1 VCSTKDVG
9 KSIGNLVALTLALG
23 SLLWWWWWGCG
34 SSASS
39 TSSGSS
45 TRRGSTDQGSGVV
58 FGILNTVTDTIV
70 GAAENGVACSALAS
84 QLATAYT
91 TDGRCS
97 VVCGIILVR
106 CLLAALKAHTF
117 GILNT
122 IAHTVVSAAE
132 YGVARSALSSKLRDR
147 CCEGRKGLECG
158 QEEEGLGDGRHLQSV
173 HKVRTRDE
181 TLRLKEM
188 DVGFDDDALC
198 A

>member
-1 VCSTKDVG
+1 LGSGAGEFTVSIVTDVLLNVSHWTEVCSTKDVG
-9 KSIGNLVALTLALG
+9 KSVGNLVALTLALG

-70 GAAENGVACSALAS
+70 GAAENGVACSALTS

-91 TDGRCS
+91 ADGGCS

-106 CLLAALKAHTF
+106 CF
-117 GILNT
+117 I
-122 IAHTVVSAAE
+122 S
-132 YGVARSALSSKLRDR
+132 
-147 CCEGRKGLECG
+147 
-158 QEEEGLGDGRHLQSV
+158 GLGSSYLRHSQHHSP
-173 HKVRTRDE
+173 HR
-181 TLRLKEM
+181 
-188 DVGFDDDALC
+188 C
-198 A
+198 QCC